1 LTVGAVEG
9 AVTAVSDA
17 GTERKRWLVLGVI
30 CTAQLMVVLDLT
42 VMNIALPSAQR
53 ALHFSTAD
61 RQWVVT
67 AYSLAAGSLLLAG
80 AKLSDLIGRKTTFL
94 VGLIGFAGVSAI
106 GGASTNFTTLVAA
119 RAFQGVFSAVLVP
132 TSLALLITSFT
143 APKDRARALGIF
155 GAVAAGG
162 GAIGLLL
169 GGALTDYLSWRWTL
183 YINLVFAGIA
193 LVGGILLLDRQTS
206 RDKFELD
213 VPGLLLASSGLF
225 CIVFGF
231 SNAATH
237 SWHSSGTWGTLAAGV
252 ALLVLFAIW
261 IGRAASPLLP
271 ARILLDRTRA
281 GGYISVFISA
291 LCLFA
296 MFFFLTYYLQRTLGY
311 SPIKTGLAF
320 LPNSAVLAVAA
331 NLATIVFLPRVGP
344 RPVVFFGLI
353 IAAGAMAWL
362 AQLGA
367 HTSYSKGILGP
378 ILLAGFGFG
387 LVFAAAFTAGTYGV
401 EPHDAGVA
409 SATVSVGQQLG
420 ASVGTAL
427 LNTLF
432 ASAITSYLA
441 THTSTSSN
449 SATLNELAQAHGY
462 DRAFWW
468 TSGIAVGG
476 AVIAGAL
483 LRGGLL
489 ADPARVAPVGAQPAG
504 ELNTAGT

>member
-1 LTVGAVEG
+1 MSAEVVAEP
-9 AVTAVSDA
+9 AA
-17 GTERKRWLVLGVI
+17 GSADRRRWLALGVI

-53 ALHFSTAD
+53 ALHFTTAD

-80 AKLSDLIGRKTTFL
+80 GRLSDLIGRKTTFL
-94 VGLIGFAGVSAI
+94 VGLIGFAGVSAV
-106 GGASTNFTTLVAA
+106 GGASRNFTTLVAA
-119 RAFQGVFSAVLVP
+119 RACQGVFSAILVP

-143 APKDRARALGIF
+143 SPKDRAKALGVF

-183 YINLVFAGIA
+183 YINLVFAGVA
-193 LVGGILLLDRQTS
+193 LVGGILLLDRRRSQE
-206 RDKFELD
+206 KFELD
-213 VPGLLLASSGLF
+213 VPGVLLASSGLF

-237 SWHSSGTWGTLAAGV
+237 SWHASLTWGTLIAGV
-252 ALLVLFAIW
+252 SLLGLFAFW
-261 IGRAASPLLP
+261 IARAKNPLLP
-271 ARILLDRTRA
+271 PRIILDRTRGA
-281 GGYISVFISA
+281 GYIAVFVAA

-311 SPIKTGLAF
+311 SPIKTGIAF
-320 LPNSAVLAVAA
+320 LPNSACLAIAA
-331 NLATIVFLPRVGP
+331 NVATIVLLPRVGP
-344 RPVVFFGLI
+344 RVVVATGLL

-362 AQLGA
+362 AHLGT
-367 HTSYSKGILGP
+367 HTSYVHGVLGP
-378 ILLAGFGFG
+378 ILLAGTGFG

-401 EPHDAGVA
+401 EPRDAAEA

-420 ASVGTAL
+420 ASLGTAL

-432 ASAITSYLA
+432 ASAVTSYLA
-441 THTSTSSN
+441 THASS
-449 SATLNELAQAHGY
+449 SGGQTLNELAQAHGY
-462 DRAFWW
+462 DTAFWW
-468 TSGIAVGG
+468 TCGIAVGG
-476 AVIAGAL
+476 AVVTGLL
-483 LRGGLL
+483 LRRGPLGKVEVQ
-489 ADPARVAPVGAQPAG
+489 AVA
-504 ELNTAGT
+504 T